1 MINEKIIVEIELLAN
16 SKIVRFVRSKWLR
29 TPSICDRLFT
39 TTEVR
44 KRRGTMSHLIVSNC
58 TKTVGDKTLF
68 KNIEFTIVE
77 GERAGLIGINGTGKS
92 TLMAILARKLEADSI
107 ELDHPNKYQI
117 AYLPQNPVF
126 REGDNVL
133 QAVFAG
139 DSPILKL
146 NREYEETVAELT
158 HSPQSTS
165 LQEKLFR
172 LQQQMDQ
179 QQAWDVNALAK
190 TALTK
195 LGISA
200 FEEQVVNLSGGQ
212 QKRVAL
218 AKVLIEPA
226 DLYLLDEP
234 TNHLDV
240 QSTEWLQE
248 MVLRLK
254 GAVIIITHD
263 RYFLD
268 AVSTHIYELA
278 DKTLYKHNGN
288 YAAYL
293 EAKAIREEMVVA
305 TQAKMRNRYRSELK
319 WIRRGAQ
326 ARSTKQKARI
336 QRFEELSDNLDHKTE
351 DVNLELGLATSR
363 LGKKVIEAKEISKG
377 YQDKHL
383 IEKFSFLLKQGDRIG
398 IIGANGAGKSTLLN
412 MLAGDIQPDVGEI
425 EVGSTVRIAHFTQQ
439 LPEMNANQRM
449 IEYIRE
455 TANDIEDATGEHHSA
470 ASMLERFLFPLH
482 THGTPIG
489 KLSGGERKRLY
500 LLKLLMEQPNVLLL
514 DEPTNDLD
522 IETLSVLEDFIEQFP
537 GVVVTISHD
546 RFFLDRIAKKLWV
559 LDGHG
564 GVEESLEIY
573 TEYLSKQGQSETS
586 PQIKEI
592 KTEKMKEKKA
602 KTPKKKL
609 SFKEQKEWETI
620 EDDIA
625 KVEEAIMN
633 AEEGISGAGADFTL
647 LQQLTAELDE
657 LNAKYEHLIERWE
670 YLQDIVNG

>member
-1 MINEKIIVEIELLAN
+1 
-16 SKIVRFVRSKWLR
+16 
-29 TPSICDRLFT
+29 
-39 TTEVR
+39 
-44 KRRGTMSHLIVSNC
+44 MSHLIVSNC

-68 KNIEFTIVE
+68 ENIEFTIVE

-92 TLMAILARKLEADSI
+92 TLMSILAGELEADSLD
-107 ELDHPNKYQI
+107 LDHPNKYRI

-126 REGDNVL
+126 EPGETVL

-139 DSPILKL
+139 DSPILRL
-146 NREYEETVAELT
+146 NRQYEETVALLSSQPESVT
-158 HSPQSTS
+158 
-165 LQEKLFR
+165 LQDQLFR

-179 QQAWDVNALAK
+179 LHAWDVNALAK

-195 LGISA
+195 LGIET

-254 GAVIIITHD
+254 GAVIFITHD

-278 DKTLYKHNGN
+278 NQTLYKHNGN

-293 EAKAIREEMVVA
+293 EAKAIREEMAVA
-305 TQAKMRNRYRSELK
+305 TMAKMRNRYRSELK

-336 QRFEELSDNLDHKTE
+336 QRFEDLEENLEHKT
-351 DVNLELGLATSR
+351 DDTNLELGLATSR
-363 LGKKVIEAKEISKG
+363 LGKKVIEAKDISKG

-383 IEKFSFLLKQGDRIG
+383 IKNFSFLLQQGDRIG

-412 MLAGDIQPDVGEI
+412 ILAGDIQPDEGI
-425 EVGSTVRIAHFTQQ
+425 IDVGSTVRIAHFTQH
-439 LPEMNANQRM
+439 LPDMNTNQRM

-470 ASMLERFLFPLH
+470 ANMLERFLFPLH

-522 IETLSVLEDFIEQFP
+522 IETLSVLEDFIEQFQ

-559 LDGHG
+559 LNGHG
-564 GVEESLEIY
+564 GVEESLDIY
-573 TEYLSKQGQSETS
+573 SDYLANHEQTQPVSTVKQE
-586 PQIKEI
+586 KVE
-592 KTEKMKEKKA
+592 KTIEKKMK
-602 KTPKKKL
+602 PQKKKL
-609 SFKEQKEWETI
+609 SFKEKKEWETI
-620 EDDIA
+620 EADIA
-625 KVEEAIMN
+625 KVEEAIMI
-633 AEEGISGAGADFTL
+633 AEEGIAGAGSDFTL
-647 LQQLTAELDE
+647 LQNLTSELEE

>member
-1 MINEKIIVEIELLAN
+1 
-16 SKIVRFVRSKWLR
+16 
-29 TPSICDRLFT
+29 
-39 TTEVR
+39 
-44 KRRGTMSHLIVSNC
+44 MSHLIISNL

-68 KNIEFTIVE
+68 KDIDFTIYS

-92 TLMAILARKLEADSI
+92 TLMSILAGELDADQI
-107 ELDHPNKYQI
+107 EKDHPNKYRI
-117 AYLPQNPVF
+117 AHLPQNPEF
-126 REGDNVL
+126 AQDKTVL
-133 QAVFAG
+133 QAVFSG

-146 NREYEETVAELT
+146 NRDYEDTL
-158 HSPQSTS
+158 S
-165 LQEKLFR
+165 LLGKNPESSQLQTQLFR
-172 LQQQMDQ
+172 LQQEMDT
-179 QQAWDVNALAK
+179 QQAWDINALAK

-195 LGISA
+195 LGIEM
-200 FEEQVVNLSGGQ
+200 FDEQVTNLSGGQ

-254 GAVIIITHD
+254 GAVIFITHD

-268 AVSTHIYELA
+268 EISTHIYELA
-278 DKTLYKHNGN
+278 NQILYKHKGN
-288 YAAYL
+288 YGDYL
-293 EAKAIREEMVVA
+293 ESKAIREEMTVA
-305 TQAKMRNRYRSELK
+305 TQAKMHNRYRSELK

-336 QRFEELSDNLDHKTE
+336 QRFEELSDNIDRKS
-351 DVNLELGLATSR
+351 DAGGLELGLATSR
-363 LGKKVIEAKEISKG
+363 LGKKVLEAESITKSFGER
-377 YQDKHL
+377 HL
-383 IEKFSFLLKQGDRIG
+383 IKDYSFLLQQGDRIG
-398 IIGANGAGKSTLLN
+398 IIGANGAGKSTLLK
-412 MLAGDIQPDVGEI
+412 MLAGEVVPDQGRI

-439 LPEMNANQRM
+439 LPQMNDNQRM

-455 TANDIEDATGEHHSA
+455 SANDIQDSEGEHHSA

-546 RFFLDRIAKKLWV
+546 RFFLDRIAKKLWI
-559 LDGHG
+559 LDGQG
-564 GVEESLEIY
+564 GIDESLDIY
-573 TEYLSKQGQSETS
+573 SDYLAKLEAV
-586 PQIKEI
+586 PAPVKEEKVEKPKEQKV
-592 KTEKMKEKKA
+592 KTQ
-602 KTPKKKL
+602 KKKL

-620 EDDIA
+620 EADIA
-625 KVEEAIMN
+625 KLEEAIME
-633 AEEGISGAGADFTL
+633 AEEGVSTAGSDFTK
-647 LQQLTAELDE
+647 LQQLTAELEE

-670 YLQDIVNG
+670 YLQDIVNQ

>member
-1 MINEKIIVEIELLAN
+1 
-16 SKIVRFVRSKWLR
+16 
-29 TPSICDRLFT
+29 
-39 TTEVR
+39 
-44 KRRGTMSHLIVSNC
+44 MSHLIVSNC

-68 KNIEFTIVE
+68 ENIEFTIVE

-92 TLMAILARKLEADSI
+92 TLMSILAGELEADSLD
-107 ELDHPNKYQI
+107 LDHPNKYRV

-126 REGDNVL
+126 KPGETVL

-139 DSPILKL
+139 NSPILRL
-146 NREYEETVAELT
+146 NRQYEETVASLSS
-158 HSPQSTS
+158 HPDSAD
-165 LQEKLFR
+165 LQEQLFR

-179 QQAWDVNALAK
+179 LHAWDVNALAK

-195 LGISA
+195 LGIET

-254 GAVIIITHD
+254 GAVIFITHD

-278 DKTLYKHNGN
+278 NQTLYKHNGN

-293 EAKAIREEMVVA
+293 EAKAIREEMAVS
-305 TQAKMRNRYRSELK
+305 TMAKMRNRYRSELK

-336 QRFEELSDNLDHKTE
+336 QRFEELEENLDHKT
-351 DVNLELGLATSR
+351 DDTNLELGLATSR

-377 YQDKHL
+377 YRNKQL
-383 IEKFSFLLKQGDRIG
+383 IEHFSFLLQQGDRIG

-412 MLAGDIQPDVGEI
+412 ILAGDIQPDEGTMD
-425 EVGSTVRIAHFTQQ
+425 VGSTVRIAHFTQQ
-439 LPEMNANQRM
+439 LPDMNINQRM

-470 ASMLERFLFPLH
+470 ANMLERFLFPLH

-522 IETLSVLEDFIEQFP
+522 IETLSVLEDFIEQFQ
-537 GVVVTISHD
+537 GVVVIISHD

-564 GVEESLEIY
+564 GVEESLDVY
-573 TEYLSKQGQSETS
+573 SDYLANHEQTQPSSTVKQEKIEK
-586 PQIKEI
+586 PKV
-592 KTEKMKEKKA
+592 KTQ
-602 KTPKKKL
+602 KKKL
-609 SFKEQKEWETI
+609 SFKEKKEWETI

-625 KVEEAIMN
+625 KVEEAIIT
-633 AEEGISGAGADFTL
+633 AEEGIAGAGSDFTL
-647 LQQLTAELDE
+647 LQNLTSELEE